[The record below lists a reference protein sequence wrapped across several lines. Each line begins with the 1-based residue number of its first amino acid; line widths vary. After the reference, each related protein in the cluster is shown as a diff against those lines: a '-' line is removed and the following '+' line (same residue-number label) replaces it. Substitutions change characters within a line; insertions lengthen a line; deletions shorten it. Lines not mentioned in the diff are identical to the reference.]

1 MSFAI
6 RFYYRFY
13 QIYVKDIFLPQIQ
26 DIEKFYELNQ
36 QLTMDD
42 LARKKF
48 THTQVRQTF
57 THTQVRQTFTHTQVR
72 QTFTHTQVRQTFTHT
87 HR

>member
-1 MSFAI
+1 M
-6 RFYYRFY
+6 
-13 QIYVKDIFLPQIQ
+13 Q

-48 THTQVRQTF
+48 THTQARKKIKQLLANHSPDKKSREHSLVMF
-57 THTQVRQTFTHTQVR
+57 CFHELADF
-72 QTFTHTQVRQTFTHT
+72 
-87 HR
+87 

>member
-1 MSFAI
+1 M
-6 RFYYRFY
+6 
-13 QIYVKDIFLPQIQ
+13 Q

-48 THTQVRQTF
+48 THTQAREKIKLLLANHSPAKNPKSTVLVVF
-57 THTQVRQTFTHTQVR
+57 CFHGMADC
-72 QTFTHTQVRQTFTHT
+72 
-87 HR
+87 

>member
-1 MSFAI
+1 M
-6 RFYYRFY
+6 
-13 QIYVKDIFLPQIQ
+13 Q

-48 THTQVRQTF
+48 THTQAREKIKQFLANHPPDKKSREHSFSHVLYSWRISSWTKPQDLSGFKAQSQITKD
-57 THTQVRQTFTHTQVR
+57 TW
-72 QTFTHTQVRQTFTHT
+72 
-87 HR
+87 

>member
-1 MSFAI
+1 M
-6 RFYYRFY
+6 
-13 QIYVKDIFLPQIQ
+13 Q

-48 THTQVRQTF
+48 THTQAREKNHTIFSEPF
-57 THTQVRQTFTHTQVR
+57 TCKNPQSVVLVMF
-72 QTFTHTQVRQTFTHT
+72 
-87 HR
+87 

>member
-1 MSFAI
+1 
-6 RFYYRFY
+6 
-13 QIYVKDIFLPQIQ
+13 VQ

-48 THTQVRQTF
+48 THTQAREKIKQLLANHSPAENPESIVLVMFYFLFLRDGGFSHSALPVGQNHVVFRKTLGF
-57 THTQVRQTFTHTQVR
+57 SSL
-72 QTFTHTQVRQTFTHT
+72 
-87 HR
+87 

>member
-1 MSFAI
+1 M
-6 RFYYRFY
+6 
-13 QIYVKDIFLPQIQ
+13 Q

-48 THTQVRQTF
+48 THTQAREKIKQFLANRSLAKKSRENRCFPREGGLLVGQNRMISQNHKIF
-57 THTQVRQTFTHTQVR
+57 LVSKRMA
-72 QTFTHTQVRQTFTHT
+72 
-87 HR
+87 